1 VNSHEQHALRI
12 LAALEASEGV
22 SQRAL
27 ARELDIALGLTNR
40 LIRRLAR
47 RGWVRM
53 VRVAPNRVQYRLT
66 PAGAVQ
72 QARLARRSLHDSL
85 RVYAEAKD
93 RIRARLAVLSREWP
107 PADDGR
113 LAPEKRIVFFGAGE
127 VAEVGF
133 VCLKGTD
140 LRLVAVV
147 DDEVRAFFDVPV
159 FEPRELR
166 PREVGGLP
174 YERLVV
180 TSCAHE
186 SRIRRQLQAC
196 QVPADRVF
204 WV

>member
-1 VNSHEQHALRI
+1 VRPERSWGE
-12 LAALEASEGV
+12 
-22 SQRAL
+22 
-27 ARELDIALGLTNR
+27 
-40 LIRRLAR
+40 
-47 RGWVRM
+47 RGSDGQ
-53 VRVAPNRVQYRLT
+53 N
-66 PAGAVQ
+66 
-72 QARLARRSLHDSL
+72 DSL

-93 RIRARLAVLSREWP
+93 RIRTLLAVLSREWP

-113 LAPEKRIVFFGAGE
+113 PAPEKRIVFFGAGE

-147 DDEVRAFFDVPV
+147 DDEARVFFDVPV

-166 PREVGGLP
+166 PGEVGGLS

-180 TSCAHE
+180 TSWARE